1 MNTKRPRVSI
11 VIPVYNEED
20 QLAACLDTIAAQ
32 THKPFEV
39 IVVDNNSTD
48 RSVAI
53 AKTYSFVRIVTE
65 TRQGLVHA
73 RDCGF
78 NAARGDVIGRIDT
91 DSRLSKNWVA
101 TIEAFFTDP
110 DVDAVSGSIGFHDVP
125 FKAFFGRADNLCRRY
140 LARSLAS
147 HGELFLYGSN
157 MAIRSNVW
165 TEIKTELCRNGAFH
179 EDIDLAAHL
188 AHSPFVVAFENGLY
202 AEVSA
207 RRVDSRFSSYYPYVM
222 ANSRTYAA
230 HRLSGRFY
238 MYPIEW
244 LMVLVYA
251 PLRLLY
257 RSYDHIDNRVSVKR
271 AFRSPVREER
281 ISPITDI

>member
-20 QLAACLDTIAAQ
+20 QLAACLDTIAIQ
-32 THKPFEV
+32 TQKPFEV

-48 RSVAI
+48 RSAAI
-53 AKTYSFVRIVTE
+53 ARTYSFVRVVTE
-65 TRQGLVHA
+65 RRRGLVYA
-73 RDCGF
+73 RDRGF

-91 DSRLSKNWVA
+91 DSRLSKDWVA
-101 TIEAFFTDP
+101 TLEKLFMDP
-110 DVDAVSGSIGFHDVP
+110 DVDAASGSIGFHDVP
-125 FKAFFGRADNLCRRY
+125 FKAFFGRVDNLFRRY

-147 HGELFLYGSN
+147 QGELFLYGSN
-157 MAIRSNVW
+157 MAIRRNVW
-165 TEIKTELCRNGAFH
+165 MNIQAGLCRNGAFH

-188 AHSPFVVAFENGLY
+188 AHSSFTVAFENSLY

-207 RRVDSRFSSYYPYVM
+207 RRVDSRFRSYYPYVM

-230 HRLSGRFY
+230 HRLKGRFY

-244 LMVLVYA
+244 LTVIAYI

-257 RSYDHIDNRVSVKR
+257 RSYDSRHNRLSWKRIFLSVH
-271 AFRSPVREER
+271 EER
-281 ISPITDI
+281 ISPITDA